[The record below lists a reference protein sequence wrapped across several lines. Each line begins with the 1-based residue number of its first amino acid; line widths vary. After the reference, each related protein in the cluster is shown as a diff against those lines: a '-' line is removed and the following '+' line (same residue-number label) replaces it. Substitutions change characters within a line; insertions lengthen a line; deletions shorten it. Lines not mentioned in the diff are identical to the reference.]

1 MNLPRIPRFL
11 RMAWR
16 CAFFSTITAPGI
28 FLFTLLCM
36 LAVAGSPSAQM
47 LDAARAITRQA
58 PAGSVMMCIP
68 SPAQVTGTDT
78 PSPSAVAP
86 ACTETAV
93 DVAVWAKGVDR
104 LLWQCYLALVFLAA
118 GLWLLIE
125 LPWRATKIS
134 TQGVKC

>member
-1 MNLPRIPRFL
+1 MNPPRIPRSL

-16 CAFFSTITAPGI
+16 CAFFSMVTAPGI
-28 FLFTLLCM
+28 FLFALLCIM
-36 LAVAGSPSAQM
+36 TVAGSPSAQM
-47 LDAARAITRQA
+47 LDAARAIVRQA
-58 PAGSVMMCIP
+58 PAGSVMMCITP
-68 SPAQVTGTDT
+68 REPVAGTDT
-78 PSPSAVAP
+78 QSAVAP
-86 ACTETAV
+86 ACTEKAV

-134 TQGVKC
+134 PQGVKC

>member
-1 MNLPRIPRFL
+1 MNPPRIPRFL

-28 FLFTLLCM
+28 FLFALLCM

-58 PAGSVMMCIP
+58 PAGSVMMCITP
-68 SPAQVTGTDT
+68 TVQVGNADT
-78 PSPSAVAP
+78 PPPSAADP
-86 ACTETAV
+86 ACTGKAV
-93 DVAVWAKGVDR
+93 DVAVWAKGIDR

-118 GLWLLIE
+118 GLWLFVE
-125 LPWRATKIS
+125 LPWRSTKIS
-134 TQGVKC
+134 PQGVKC